1 MSAECDADGYDADDC
16 DDNTN
21 DRDHSYLSPLSM
33 SSTTTIIS
41 IRGHQHQIALCGTT
55 HIDSLMTYLVIMIVM
70 MMMMIDDDDA
80 GDNG

>member
-1 MSAECDADGYDADDC
+1 MMIVLIEVIVFVSCLYSWLMSVMQMVMM
-16 DDNTN
+16 
-21 DRDHSYLSPLSM
+21 PM
-33 SSTTTIIS
+33 IVIS